1 MRKVGVLSISFVAV
15 LLAVAVIAEAQQPT
29 KIPRIGYISGTGNA
43 TDQGPY
49 VEALRHGLR
58 DLGYIDG
65 KNIVIEFRGAEGKLD
80 RIPSLINE
88 LVKLKIDVLVLP
100 ILAAIRAA
108 RQANKTIPIVMVS
121 GRDPVEDG
129 LVDSLARPG
138 GNITGLSTLSRDL
151 AGKRFELLT
160 EVLPQLSRV
169 GILSKSDEPSAA
181 AGLFEDYQTAAQ
193 AFKIQIQS
201 LDVRGPAPDLEGA
214 FRTAIT
220 GRLSA
225 IITITSAPLFL
236 QRKRIADLAIT
247 NRLPTLYQGSAWVEA
262 GGLLS
267 YSNNDI
273 EAFRRAAVY
282 VDKILKGAK
291 PGELPIERPTRFEFV
306 INLNTAKQIGLNI
319 PQSVLFRADKVI
331 K

>member
-1 MRKVGVLSISFVAV
+1 MKKKITFLTLCAV
-15 LLAVAVIAEAQQPT
+15 LLAFCFPVQAQQPK

-49 VEALRHGLR
+49 VEALRYGLR

-88 LVKLKIDVLVLP
+88 LVKLEIDVFVLP
-100 ILAAIRAA
+100 IRAAILAA
-108 RQANKTIPIVMVS
+108 RQANKAIPIVMVS

-129 LVDSLARPG
+129 LVNSLARPG

-169 GILSKSDEPSAA
+169 GLLSKSDEPSAA

-201 LDVRGPAPDLEGA
+201 LDVRGPKPDLEGA

-220 GRLSA
+220 RRLSA

-247 NRLPTLYQGSAWVEA
+247 NRLPTLYQGSA
-262 GGLLS
+262 
-267 YSNNDI
+267 
-273 EAFRRAAVY
+273 
-282 VDKILKGAK
+282 
-291 PGELPIERPTRFEFV
+291 
-306 INLNTAKQIGLNI
+306 
-319 PQSVLFRADKVI
+319 
-331 K
+331 